1 MALFKSN
8 RDMDST
14 IIVVGIHLLLGG
26 VLALEYLGGENSDLS
41 STLNNLLIIY
51 GMCASYFFKSQKASN
66 QNGENTE

>member
-26 VLALEYLGGENSDLS
+26 VLALEYLGGK
-41 STLNNLLIIY
+41 TVI
-51 GMCASYFFKSQKASN
+51 FHRH
-66 QNGENTE
+66 